1 MKHKIQIIFIAF
13 WTLNLFSQTMVK
25 VEPDNEKNKYFY
37 LRFLDENDM
46 FLSTK
51 MRDQNGFYNLKSLR
65 TKEITTCRVYLDD
78 CRFIKIDKNLDLKS
92 NDTLII
98 KLKPNPNCNDK
109 IYPKDVIVKN
119 CRFYDYMPYIP
130 KEFDKLSDLPLDIVN
145 KAKKHLS
152 ANINKK
158 FLKKIYFKRAQ
169 LLDSIKFNKDRKI
182 NKLERRFH
190 YYICF
195 AFSNLSKGI
204 GEYTFNIECDEFGN
218 IINEMQIP
226 KNKLDVNKLV
236 ALKEI
241 LDSIEIKNIYSK
253 ERTNIDFDFDNEYN
267 IFVWKFTNNEYLPKN
282 ELVVKEYLFNAHN
295 GKFIEIKVHGGTWD

>member
-1 MKHKIQIIFIAF
+1 
-13 WTLNLFSQTMVK
+13 MVK
-25 VEPDNEKNKYFY
+25 VLPNNEKNKHF
-37 LRFLDENDM
+37 LLLFLDENDRH
-46 FLSTK
+46 LSTE

-65 TKEITTCRVYLDD
+65 TKKITTCRAYLDD

-98 KLKPNPNCNDK
+98 KLKPNPNCK
-109 IYPKDVIVKN
+109 YKTYPKDVIVQN
-119 CRFYDYMPYIP
+119 CTFYDWPYIP
-130 KEFDKLSDLPLDIVN
+130 QEFDKLSDLPLDIVD

-226 KNKLDVNKLV
+226 KNKLDINKLV
-236 ALKEI
+236 GLKEI
-241 LDSIEIKNIYSK
+241 LNSIKNKDIYNK
-253 ERTNIDFDFDNEYN
+253 DRTTIDFVYYYERN
-267 IFVWKFTNNEYLPKN
+267 IFVWELTNCKHLPKN
-282 ELVVKEYLFNAHN
+282 ELICKRSFFNAHD
-295 GKFIEIKVHGGTWD
+295 GKFIETKISKGTWD